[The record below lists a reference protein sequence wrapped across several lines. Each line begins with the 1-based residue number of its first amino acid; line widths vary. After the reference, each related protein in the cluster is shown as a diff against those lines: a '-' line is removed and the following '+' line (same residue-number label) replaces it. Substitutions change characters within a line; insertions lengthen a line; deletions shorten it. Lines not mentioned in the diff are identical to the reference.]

1 MPESITYNVGGIM
14 IWIITAIPRLF
25 IRTFKI
31 YHRHKYIY
39 GGTFD
44 GGLAGSVGEW
54 KCLWCGEK
62 EIWF

>member
-1 MPESITYNVGGIM
+1 M
-14 IWIITAIPRLF
+14 IWIITALPRLV
-25 IRTFKI
+25 IRAFKVS
-31 YHRHKYIY
+31 HKHKYVY
-39 GGTFD
+39 FGTFD